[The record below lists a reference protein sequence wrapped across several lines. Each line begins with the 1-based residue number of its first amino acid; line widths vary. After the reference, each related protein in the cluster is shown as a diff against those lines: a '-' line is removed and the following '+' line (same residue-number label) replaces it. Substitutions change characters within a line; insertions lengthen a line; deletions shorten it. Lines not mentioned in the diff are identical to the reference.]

1 MSPVCGCGVDVHTHF
16 VPRDMPACP
25 SSDAR
30 PFWPSMQ
37 PAQAC
42 GHRHVMIDGRNFRT
56 VTEQCW
62 DMDRRLADMR
72 DMSIGHQ
79 VLSPMPELLSYWMPP
94 REARV
99 LLRDVNQQIAQA
111 VRGHPRAFSGLCAV
125 PLQDVD
131 SAIEE
136 LEYAMSALE
145 LAGVEIGT
153 NVNGLPIGHPTL
165 APFFEAAAR
174 LGAAI
179 FVHPIRPAGLD
190 RLVGPPALEQS
201 AAFPGETGLA
211 AVSAITADLLG
222 RYPGLRLAFS
232 HGGGTL
238 AMLLPRLAHARGAF
252 PALRDVLQRT
262 PLEHARQF
270 FYDTLVYDRATLAH
284 LIEVFGVSQLMIG
297 TDYPFAIMEHDP
309 LSRLDALGLSPEG
322 HRDLRRDNA
331 LRFLNRPAASHPIN
345 EARSFRT

>member
-1 MSPVCGCGVDVHTHF
+1 MSPACGCGIDVHTHF

-25 SSDAR
+25 SPAVR

-37 PAQAC
+37 PGQTC

-62 DMDRRLADMR
+62 DTDIRLADMR
-72 DMSIGHQ
+72 NMSIDHQ
-79 VLSPMPELLSYWMPP
+79 VLSPMPELLSYWMPA
-94 REARV
+94 REAQV
-99 LLRDVNQQIAQA
+99 LLREVNEQIAQA
-111 VRGHPRAFSGLCAV
+111 VRSHPQAFSGLCAV

-131 SAIEE
+131 LAIEE
-136 LEYAMSALE
+136 LEYSMSSLG
-145 LAGVEIGT
+145 LDGVEIGT

-179 FVHPIRPAGLD
+179 FVHPIRPVGLD

-201 AAFPGETGLA
+201 VAFPGETGLA

-222 RYPGLRLAFS
+222 RHPGLRLAFS

-238 AMLLPRLAHARGAF
+238 AMLLPRLTHARGAF
-252 PALRDVLQRT
+252 PALRDALART

-270 FYDTLVYDRATLAH
+270 FYDSLVYDRATLAH
-284 LIEVFGVSQLMIG
+284 LIEMFGERQIMVG
-297 TDYPFAIMEHDP
+297 TDYPFAIMERDP
-309 LSRLDALGLSPEG
+309 LARLEALDLSADARRG
-322 HRDLRRDNA
+322 LRRDNA
-331 LRFLNRPAASHPIN
+331 LRFLNKSAASLN
-345 EARSFRT
+345 Q